1 MAPTPTVILNRKR
14 AYLDDPLWLLN
25 EACKINTGQD
35 LPSGFYT
42 CDWKKEGKVWKRTI
56 TGSLLSNP
64 LQTNHYLG
72 LDTKILKVNLT
83 AELDG
88 IFNTPYHNYTHLHL
102 TYIYVEAFVRV
113 LEQHGSDGGDF
124 RCHPALLEKY
134 PRPTDTHKL
143 VPWWRHNQAKIDEL
157 LFTDTKSDLCVTYI
171 PHNIIHFIIEMMTDH
186 ISTKIELLAGG
197 GIPTDLADFRYI
209 GGIDIPY
216 FITNQYNNSLF
227 LFKETY
233 LHPNAHPA
241 AYAAGD
247 GQMIL
252 SPTRENYYET
262 GNFYN
267 RHILPVIIEAQ
278 SKVSKEQLGVF
289 GNCEAVKKFHNCFYN
304 ANGIVSYE
312 NKPKSYDK
320 VKAIK
325 KWWENHNHLCYRNTT
340 ALRHLEFVG
349 QNLNV
354 KVKKSLWSPYFWS
367 SARDFYI
374 KDGDSC
380 VTEQL
385 GWNIKNHTEKRK
397 NYWNYVKEESGVID
411 RRNDYYYN
419 HYYYEKNFKN
429 ELTKELM
436 GY

>member
-124 RCHPALLEKY
+124 VCHRSVLEKY
-134 PRPTDTHKL
+134 PAPDGAAPNAMWGHKL

-171 PHNIIHFIIEMMTDH
+171 PHNIIQFIIEMMTDH
-186 ISTKIELLAGG
+186 ISTKIELLTDGM
-197 GIPTDLADFRYI
+197 IPADLADFRNI
-209 GGIDIPY
+209 QGIDIPH

-233 LHPNAHPA
+233 RYPNLVAVQISLCPNR
-241 AYAAGD
+241 D
-247 GQMIL
+247 
-252 SPTRENYYET
+252 NNYET

-289 GNCEAVKKFHNCFYN
+289 GNCEAVKKFHHCFYN

-312 NKPKSYDK
+312 NKPKSYNK

-325 KWWENHNHLCYRNTT
+325 KWWENHNHLCYRNINT
-340 ALRHLEFVG
+340 ALRRLEFCG

-354 KVKKSLWSPYFWS
+354 KVKKSLWSPYFWNT
-367 SARDFYI
+367 ARDFYI
-374 KDGDSC
+374 KDNDGSYR
-380 VTEQL
+380 L
-385 GWNIKNHTEKRK
+385 GWNIKYHTEKRK
-397 NYWNYVKEESGVID
+397 NYWNYVKEESGLIGE
-411 RRNDYYYN
+411 NEYYYN
-419 HYYYEKNFKN
+419 HKHYKKNFKN
-429 ELTKELM
+429 ELTNELM